1 MVNEY
6 RTKVFLD
13 TNVLLDVFLQNRAYS
28 RSSKI
33 ILRAIREY
41 LLEGV
46 ITVQSLVDANYVLS
60 KNGMVSQEDF
70 FREVRHLMSF
80 VNVEELGI
88 FDVEEAISHPTGDFE
103 DDLQFARARDGFCDY
118 IITGDRQFQHRY
130 QNHPSGIAICT
141 PEEFVALMKQ

>member
-13 TNVLLDVFLQNRAYS
+13 TNVLIDVFLQDRAYS
-28 RSSKI
+28 HSSKI
-33 ILRAIREY
+33 ILQAIREH

-60 KNGMVSQEDF
+60 KNGMVSQEAF
-70 FREVRHLMSF
+70 FREVRHLRSF
-80 VNVEELGI
+80 VNVEDLGI

-103 DDLQFARARDGFCDY
+103 DDLQFARARYGFCDY
-118 IITGDRQFQHRY
+118 IITGARQFQQRY
-130 QNHPSGIAICT
+130 QNHPSGITICT